1 MKGFLILLLIFTFGV
16 FSIQA
21 EETNKVKYRESKK
34 IDFETLLIEGEGK
47 KPELSVITGN
57 SGEKDLGLLKLRD
70 NFTDF
75 IADDAGEEIK

>member
-1 MKGFLILLLIFTFGV
+1 MNVKFFLCLVLAFLSLLAN
-16 FSIQA
+16 A
-21 EETNKVKYRESKK
+21 EEPRNVKYREGKK

-47 KPELSVITGN
+47 KPELSVVTGN
-57 SGEKDLGLLKLRD
+57 SGEKDLGLLKLRE

>member
-1 MKGFLILLLIFTFGV
+1 MKVYLLVGLSLILSNVT
-16 FSIQA
+16 A
-21 EETNKVKYRESKK
+21 EEANVKYREGKK

-47 KPELSVITGN
+47 KPELSIVTGN
-57 SGEKDLGLLKLRD
+57 SGDKDLGLLKLRD

>member
-1 MKGFLILLLIFTFGV
+1 MDVKLLIAVTILAVGLGA
-16 FSIQA
+16 SAA
-21 EETNKVKYRESKK
+21 ETKNVKYREGKK

-47 KPELSVITGN
+47 KPELSVVTGN
-57 SGEKDLGLLKLRD
+57 GGEKDLGLLKLRE

>member
-1 MKGFLILLLIFTFGV
+1 MKVTLFFYLLMLSA
-16 FSIQA
+16 FSFA
-21 EETNKVKYRESKK
+21 EENKNIKYREGKK